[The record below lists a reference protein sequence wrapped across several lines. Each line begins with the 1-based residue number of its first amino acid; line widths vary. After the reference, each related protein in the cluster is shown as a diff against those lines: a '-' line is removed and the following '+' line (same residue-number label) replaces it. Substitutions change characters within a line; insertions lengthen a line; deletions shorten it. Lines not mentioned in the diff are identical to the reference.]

1 MEFPFLSVIIFAPA
15 VTAVLILL
23 MGKDR
28 KTEAKALATAGA
40 FISLALAVWV
50 FAAYDRGLGG
60 YQFVEQAEWIP
71 AIGSSYHVGV
81 NGMGVMLVLLNGI
94 LLFSAVL
101 VSWHVDDRPQE
112 FFALLLLMGV
122 GVFGAFTLLDLF
134 LLVLFYE
141 LVLFPIYL
149 LIVNWGWKPL
159 REYGAMKLTLYLLL
173 GSLVALVGILA
184 IYFSNPGERTFDL
197 LALQNIPFPLS
208 FQKVWFPV
216 IFLGFGVLA
225 SIWPFYSWSP
235 DGYAAAP
242 AAVSMLHAGVLKNV
256 GAFTAFRV
264 AVLLLPGGAMFW
276 MKYLVFL
283 MAINVLY
290 ATFIA
295 LIHTDAKYII
305 GFASVAHMGIVLMGF
320 ASMNELGWS
329 GAVTQMFAHGIIAAL
344 SFAIVG
350 MVYDRTHQREIKELG
365 GLVRVLPKPAV
376 AFVIAGLASMG
387 MPGFLGFVAELQV
400 FMGLWRAADL
410 APWYP
415 AIAIIAALGIVG
427 TAAYILRFI
436 QYVFLGKIKPGYVN
450 LPPTTALEK
459 TALALMSAV
468 LVVGGVFPTFITRV
482 IQSGVES
489 VLALL
494 GGA

>member
-23 MGKDR
+23 LPKDR
-28 KTEAKALATAGA
+28 DTEPKVLAAAGSL
-40 FISLALAVWV
+40 ISLLLAFWV
-50 FAAYDRGLGG
+50 FLTYDRGVGG
-60 YQFVEQAEWIP
+60 YQFVEEMPWFP

-81 NGMGVMLVLLNGI
+81 NGMGVMLVLLNSL
-94 LLFSAVL
+94 LLFCAVL
-101 VSWHVDDRPQE
+101 ISWRIEERPRE

-122 GVFGAFTLLDLF
+122 GVFGAFTMLDLF

-141 LVLFPIYL
+141 LVLFPIYI

-173 GSLVALVGILA
+173 GSLVSLLGILV
-184 IYFSNPGERTFDL
+184 IYFSSGLGTFDMV
-197 LALQNIPFPLS
+197 ALEGVKFSES
-208 FQKVWFPV
+208 FQRTWFLPT
-216 IFLGFGVLA
+216 FLGFAVLA

-242 AAVSMLHAGVLKNV
+242 TAVSMLHAGVLKNV

-264 AVLLLPGGAMFW
+264 AVLILPEGAKFW
-276 MKYLVFL
+276 MPYVVFL
-283 MAINVLY
+283 MVMNVVY
-290 ATFIA
+290 ATFVA
-295 LIHTDAKYII
+295 LVHTDFKYII
-305 GFASVAHMGIVLMGF
+305 GFASVAHLGVVLMGF
-320 ASMNELGWS
+320 AAMNELGWS
-329 GAVTQMFAHGIIAAL
+329 GATTMMFAHGIIAAM

-350 MVYDRTHQREIKELG
+350 MVYDRTHIREIKELG
-365 GLVRVLPKPAV
+365 GLVRRLPEPAL

-387 MPGFLGFVAELQV
+387 MPGFLGFIAEVQV
-400 FMGLWRAADL
+400 FLGLWRAADL

-415 AIAIIAALGIVG
+415 IIAIISAVGIIG
-427 TAAYILRFI
+427 TAAYILRAL
-436 QYVFLGKIKPGYVN
+436 QYVFLGEMKPKYADVPRVGV
-450 LPPTTALEK
+450 LDK
-459 TALALMSAV
+459 VALALMCAV
-468 LVVGGVFPTFITRV
+468 LIVGGIFPTAITPI
-482 IQSGVES
+482 IQSGVRS

>member
-1 MEFPFLSVIIFAPA
+1 MNFPLLSVIIFAPA

-23 MGKDR
+23 LPKDR
-28 KTEAKALATAGA
+28 QTEPKVLAAAGS
-40 FISLALAVWV
+40 FISLALAIWG
-50 FAAYDRGLGG
+50 FLAYDRGAGG
-60 YQFVEQAEWIP
+60 YQFVEQAPWIP

-81 NGMGVMLVLLNGI
+81 NGMGVMLVLLNGL

-101 VSWHVDDRPQE
+101 ISWHIDDRPRE

-122 GVFGAFTLLDLF
+122 GVFGAFTMLDLF

-141 LVLFPIYL
+141 LVLFPIYI
-149 LIVNWGWKPL
+149 LIVTWGWKPL

-173 GSLVALVGILA
+173 GSLVSLVGILA
-184 IYFSNPGERTFDL
+184 IYFTSGLGTFDMV
-197 LALQNIPFPLS
+197 ALEGVGFSPA
-208 FQKVWFPV
+208 FQRIWFLP
-216 IFLGFGVLA
+216 IFMGFAVLA

-242 AAVSMLHAGVLKNV
+242 TAVSMLHAGVLKNV

-264 AVLLLPGGAMFW
+264 AVLLLPEGAQFW
-276 MKYLVFL
+276 MPYLVFL
-283 MAINVLY
+283 MVVNVIY

-295 LIHTDAKYII
+295 LVHTDFKYII

-320 ASMNELGWS
+320 AALNELGWS
-329 GAVTQMFAHGIIAAL
+329 GAVTQMFAHGIIAAM

-350 MVYDRTHQREIKELG
+350 MVYDRTHNREIKELG
-365 GLVRVLPKPAV
+365 GMVRRLPQPAI
-376 AFVIAGLASMG
+376 AFIVAGLASMG
-387 MPGFLGFVAELQV
+387 MPGLLGFIAEVQV
-400 FMGLWRAADL
+400 FLGLWRAADL

-415 AIAIIAALGIVG
+415 VVAIVSAVGILG
-427 TAAYILRFI
+427 TAAYILRAL
-436 QYVFLGKIKPGYVN
+436 QYVFFGALKPKYADV
-450 LPPTTALEK
+450 PPVSPLDKVALVMLS
-459 TALALMSAV
+459 TV
-468 LVVGGVFPTFITRV
+468 LIVGGLFPALITPLIR
-482 IQSGVES
+482 SGVES